1 MRGCLVSPEND
12 CSCGSFSTSNIII
25 IIIVILIIIIIII
38 VIIIFLNLIGN
49 YSKEKFSLK
58 VFSRDRYTV
67 NELGRWEM
75 EFGVHVKTFDQ
86 VLEKKNNVT
95 KAKWI
100 PGGEIV
106 IGPHV
111 RMGRGKYGRVS

>member
-1 MRGCLVSPEND
+1 M
-12 CSCGSFSTSNIII
+12 
-25 IIIVILIIIIIII
+25 
-38 VIIIFLNLIGN
+38 
-49 YSKEKFSLK
+49 
-58 VFSRDRYTV
+58 

-75 EFGVHVKTFDQ
+75 EFGVHVKTYDQ

-111 RMGRGKYGRVS
+111 RLGRGKYGRVSKIWSRWIALLWPFSRSLRRVQERILKWRLRKLLKKNLSEISG